1 MIEPKTFGEVTRTV
15 SVTYPVPFLVAILMA
30 AALGCF
36 AGALATTD
44 MLRWLI
50 AGTGAVV
57 ALIALGIAV
66 YAVIC
71 RPELLRSEQY
81 NVINRYIDLVGDD
94 RDRHTELSALDRTM
108 LAFLDEAVPKK
119 VARAQSA
126 ERRGDRDNAEQ

>member
-1 MIEPKTFGEVTRTV
+1 M
-15 SVTYPVPFLVAILMA
+15 
-30 AALGCF
+30 
-36 AGALATTD
+36 
-44 MLRWLI
+44 
-50 AGTGAVV
+50 